1 MPDLPDRI
9 VDHRYMNPLE
19 LEAELN
25 ITESNITHGDMMPE
39 RLFGYRPH
47 AAISGYRTDLRGLY
61 LTGSGTWPGGYVT
74 GIPGYNTGHAIL
86 ADLRE

>member
-1 MPDLPDRI
+1 MPDLPGRI

-25 ITESNITHGDMMPE
+25 ITESNITHGDMMPD